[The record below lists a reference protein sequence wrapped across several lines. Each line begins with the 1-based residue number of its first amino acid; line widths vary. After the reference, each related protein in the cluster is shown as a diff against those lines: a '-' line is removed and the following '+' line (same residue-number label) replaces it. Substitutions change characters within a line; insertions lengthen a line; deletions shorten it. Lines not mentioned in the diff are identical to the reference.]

1 MSDLCKLIWCALLGL
16 FRSRVALEAEI
27 LVLRHQLNVLRR
39 KSPKR
44 LAFGNIDRLVFAGLY
59 RVAPGALD
67 ALKILKPQTDGDP
80 LAPRRLPSLLALAI
94 KASRWPAEDVTRDPT
109 AHSRHEH
116 RKRRSSPISR
126 GGFRRIWT
134 DPVDA
139 LVHRVFDFHGRP
151 RLLTFAYQPRFPRAL
166 NYTTDQ
172 VLWHGLQGRRA
183 RIVIRVGNRWR
194 RTTA

>member
-109 AHSRHEH
+109 AHA
-116 RKRRSSPISR
+116 
-126 GGFRRIWT
+126 T
-134 DPVDA
+134 
-139 LVHRVFDFHGRP
+139 
-151 RLLTFAYQPRFPRAL
+151 
-166 NYTTDQ
+166 
-172 VLWHGLQGRRA
+172 
-183 RIVIRVGNRWR
+183 
-194 RTTA
+194 